1 MEIRWLKQN
10 KAADV
15 IVVFGGW
22 AVGPDVFAH
31 LAGPQDLLFASDYR
45 NLDAELP
52 DLSGYQNVT
61 LVAWSFGVA
70 AYAHWQ
76 KDRTNPF
83 DRKIAVNGT
92 LAPVD
97 EARGIP
103 PAVLAKTAE
112 GLSEQSFAQ
121 FLRRTFNAPQPPRS
135 IDVEARRAELHAV
148 AARGAAPAV
157 AFDQVW
163 LSGRD
168 RIFPPVNQHRAWDG
182 ATQREL
188 PTAAHAPFDQF
199 DSWQGVIW

>member
-52 DLSGYQNVT
+52 DLSGYQSVT

-76 KDRTNPF
+76 KDRTDPF

-157 AFDQVW
+157 TFDQVW

-168 RIFPPVNQHRAWDG
+168 RIFPPVNQHRAWVG
-182 ATQREL
+182 ATLREL

-199 DSWQGVIW
+199 DSWKGVIW

>member
-52 DLSGYQNVT
+52 DLSGYQSVT

-76 KDRTNPF
+76 KDRTDPF

-182 ATQREL
+182 ATLREL

>member
-76 KDRTNPF
+76 KDRTDPF

-163 LSGRD
+163 LSGR
-168 RIFPPVNQHRAWDG
+168 
-182 ATQREL
+182 
-188 PTAAHAPFDQF
+188 
-199 DSWQGVIW
+199 

>member
-52 DLSGYQNVT
+52 DLSGYQSVT

-76 KDRTNPF
+76 KDRTDPF

-182 ATQREL
+182 ATLREL
-188 PTAAHAPFDQF
+188 PTAAHAPFDKF
-199 DSWQGVIW
+199 ESWQGVIW

>member
-45 NLDAELP
+45 NLDAELS
-52 DLSGYQNVT
+52 DLSGYQSVT

-76 KDRTNPF
+76 KDRPDPF

-157 AFDQVW
+157 TFDQVW

-168 RIFPPVNQHRAWDG
+168 RIFSPVNQRRAWG
-182 ATQREL
+182 RAILREL
-188 PTAAHAPFDQF
+188 PTAAHAPFDKF

>member
-61 LVAWSFGVA
+61 LIAWSFGVA

-76 KDRTNPF
+76 KDRPDPF

-182 ATQREL
+182 ATLREL

>member
-31 LAGPQDLLFASDYR
+31 LAGPQDLFFASDYR

-76 KDRTNPF
+76 KDRPDPF

-112 GLSEQSFAQ
+112 GLSDQSFAQ

-182 ATQREL
+182 ATLREL